1 MNIILQAALFL
12 MQAATPPASP
22 FDTGRSLFQQ
32 HNYPKAAEAF
42 ETAIKTEEPGAKH
55 YTEIAF
61 WLGQSYFLASR
72 NAEAIVWLEK
82 AIAGGIRT
90 PEVEYMLGS
99 ASVQN
104 RDPDKARR
112 AFAAMFNLDPE
123 SASAHLITAQ
133 MMIRQEFE
141 EFAYTELER
150 SIALNPRLP
159 EAHYLLG
166 IISTFRN
173 DIDRAIRELET
184 EIALNP
190 NFAMAY
196 YKLGDAYSRREQWD
210 LAIPALQKSAWLN
223 PAYSGPYILLGKGYL
238 QREEYKNAEGVL
250 RRAIQMDPKNYS
262 AHYLLGR
269 VLIKLGRTEEGKKM
283 LEESQHLRPAPE
295 DKRPTPEVN
304 RPAPEGKQPPEGK

>member
-1 MNIILQAALFL
+1 MNIFLQTALFL
-12 MQAATPPASP
+12 MQATTPPASP

-61 WLGQSYFLASR
+61 WLGQSYFLAAK
-72 NAEAIVWLEK
+72 NPEAVEWLEK
-82 AIAGGIRT
+82 AVAGGLRT

-99 ASVQN
+99 ASIQN
-104 RDPDKARR
+104 REPDRARG
-112 AFAAMFNLDPE
+112 AFAAMFGVDPE
-123 SASAHLITAQ
+123 SASAHLLTAQ

-141 EFAYTELER
+141 EFAYSELER
-150 SIALNPRLP
+150 CIALNPRLP

-166 IISTFRN
+166 IISTYRN
-173 DIDRAIRELET
+173 DIDRATRELET
-184 EIALNP
+184 EIAINP

-223 PAYSGPYILLGKGYL
+223 PAFSGPYILLGKGYFK
-238 QREEYKNAEGVL
+238 REEYKNAEGVL

-262 AHYLLGR
+262 AHYLLGQ
-269 VLIKLGRTEEGKKM
+269 VLIKLGQAGEGRKM
-283 LEESQHLRPAPE
+283 LEESQQLHKTPD
-295 DKRPTPEVN
+295 DK
-304 RPAPEGKQPPEGK
+304 

>member
-1 MNIILQAALFL
+1 MNILLHAALFW
-12 MQAATPPASP
+12 MQAAAAPPSQ
-22 FDTGRSLFQQ
+22 FDAGRSLFQQ
-32 HNYPKAAEAF
+32 RNFSKAAEAF
-42 ETAIKTEEPGAKH
+42 EAAIKTEDPGSKH

-61 WLGQSYFLASR
+61 WLGQSYFLSAK
-72 NAEAIVWLEK
+72 NPEAITWLEK
-82 AIAGGIRT
+82 AMFGGIRT

-104 RDPDKARR
+104 REPDKARR

-150 SIALNPRLP
+150 CVALNPRLP

-166 IISTFRN
+166 IIATYRN
-173 DIDRAIRELET
+173 DIDRATRELET
-184 EIALNP
+184 EIAVNP

-196 YKLGDAYSRREQWD
+196 YKLGDAYSRKEQWN

-223 PAYSGPYILLGKGYL
+223 PAYSGPYILLGKGYFK
-238 QREEYKNAEGVL
+238 REEYKNAEGVL

-262 AHYLLGR
+262 AHYLLGQ
-269 VLIKLGRTEEGKKM
+269 VLIKLGQAAEGRKM
-283 LEESQHLRPAPE
+283 LEESQHLHQ
-295 DKRPTPEVN
+295 TPE
-304 RPAPEGKQPPEGK
+304 AK